1 VNDEKTMPG
10 AGAGPHGEPGGPGKA
25 HPPAGGHES
34 GPGRALLVGGYKGL
48 SGNAYVVGELDAAS
62 TGGDGEPA
70 PGAGARCHPCPDAGP
85 LRPRRDDL
93 P

>member
-1 VNDEKTMPG
+1 MTGV
-10 AGAGPHGEPGGPGKA
+10 GAGPHGEPGGPGKTS
-25 HPPAGGHES
+25 PLAGEHES

-62 TGGDGEPA
+62 TGGDGNR
-70 PGAGARCHPCPDAGP
+70 PGAGTRRHPYPDAGP
-85 LRPRRDDL
+85 LRPRRDDM